1 MMWSKGNLI
10 NNKAIPHHG
19 PQGQNF
25 GEAVGYCKWTTSSVI
40 SLIQDDSFLGSLV
53 KKTVIL
59 KEKNPKKKLSK
70 PYVLKF
76 HMLPCIFI
84 RKKNRISLKKRPKK
98 KQIKKRQ
105 RPLQFSTLL
114 STISIITII
123 SRKLILATFT

>member
-59 KEKNPKKKLSK
+59 KEKIQKKSL
-70 PYVLKF
+70 VN
-76 HMLPCIFI
+76 HMCLNFI
-84 RKKNRISLKKRPKK
+84 CYPA
-98 KQIKKRQ
+98 
-105 RPLQFSTLL
+105 FS
-114 STISIITII
+114 
-123 SRKLILATFT
+123 